1 MKNQKQQSRIS
12 VKTAF
17 TFKNENR
24 SQGAK
29 STDHPT
35 LGGTTNTTYIFNCKK

>member
-1 MKNQKQQSRIS
+1 MKNQNEQSRIS

-17 TFKNENR
+17 TFKKEGRN
-24 SQGAK
+24 QLAK

-35 LGGTTNTTYIFNCKK
+35 LGGTTNTSYIFNCKK